1 LAGRSKG
8 IFDFC
13 EVVQVSEQTQLIERY
28 DLAPHPE
35 GGFYA
40 EVHRAKRRVHAG
52 SGSPERS
59 AYTSIHYLLAG
70 NDFSA
75 WHRIQSDETWFF
87 HLGCD
92 LVIYSF
98 AKNGHLQAQRLGLES
113 GCFQL
118 TIAAGT
124 WFAAQ
129 PAQADSCSL
138 LSCVVAPGF
147 EFEDFEL
154 ASRQGLLAEYG
165 HSAENR
171 AKIEAFTRERY

>member
-1 LAGRSKG
+1 MR
-8 IFDFC
+8 
-13 EVVQVSEQTQLIERY
+13 VQHISEQQRLIEQHG
-28 DLAPHPE
+28 LVPHPE

-40 EVHRAKRRVHAG
+40 EVHRAKRRVQPG
-52 SGSPERS
+52 LGLPERS

-87 HLGCD
+87 HSGCD
-92 LVIYSF
+92 LIIYSF
-98 AKNGHLQAQRLGLES
+98 AENGHLQAQRLGVES

-118 TIAAGT
+118 TIAART

-129 PAQADSCSL
+129 PANAESCSF

-154 ASRQGLLAEYG
+154 ASRELLLKTYGL
-165 HSAENR
+165 SPENR
-171 AKIEAFTRERY
+171 AKIEAFTRERG

>member
-1 LAGRSKG
+1 L
-8 IFDFC
+8 
-13 EVVQVSEQTQLIERY
+13 SEQQRLIEQHG
-28 DLAPHPE
+28 LVLHPE

-40 EVHRAKRRVHAG
+40 EVHRAEQRVQVG
-52 SGSPERS
+52 SAMPERS

-87 HLGCD
+87 HSGCD
-92 LVIYSF
+92 LVIYRF
-98 AKNGHLQAQRLGLES
+98 AENGQLQTQRLGVES

-118 TIAAGT
+118 TIAART

-129 PAQADSCSL
+129 PAQAESCSFV
-138 LSCVVAPGF
+138 SCVVAPGF

-154 ASRQGLLAEYG
+154 ASRHLLLEEFG
-165 HSAENR
+165 HSPEHR
-171 AKIEAFTRERY
+171 AKIEAFTRERG